1 MKRLNLNNHWIAIG
15 VLFVM
20 AVTIAVIAYFL
31 TFRCH
36 QFSCETTKIL
46 GIAVWLVWFAGVVV
60 YVCRKKLYKNKS
72 KLILLLLIYLLSISY
87 IVFFGCGKMLGLFI
101 FPVQNLLLIFSWTLS
116 ENVYK
121 QFLWCANGLF
131 ITAADSLIT
140 GFMYFNCVSSDIG
153 TLLVSFYAAILVII
167 IVFLTSAVL
176 LYLKS

>member
-20 AVTIAVIAYFL
+20 AVTIAVIAYL
-31 TFRCH
+31 LAFRCH
-36 QFSCETTKIL
+36 QLSCNTTKIL
-46 GIAVWLVWFAGVVV
+46 GITVWLAWFAGVVV
-60 YVCRKKLYKNKS
+60 YVFRQKLYKNKS
-72 KLILLLLIYLLSISY
+72 EFVVLSLIYLLSILY
-87 IVFFGCGKMLGLFI
+87 IIFFRYGILLGLFV
-101 FPVQNLLLIFSWTLS
+101 FSVQNLLLIVSWTMT

-121 QFLWCANGLF
+121 QFLWCANVLF

-176 LYLKS
+176 LFLKS

>member
-1 MKRLNLNNHWIAIG
+1 MKLLNVNNHWKAIG
-15 VLFVM
+15 ILFAMGV
-20 AVTIAVIAYFL
+20 AIGGIAYLLSFCCCQL
-31 TFRCH
+31 
-36 QFSCETTKIL
+36 SCEVTKIL
-46 GIAVWLVWFAGVVV
+46 GVSVWLMWFTGVVI
-60 YVCRKKLYKNKS
+60 YVCRRKLYKDKS
-72 KLILLLLIYLLSISY
+72 KLILLSLIYLLSILY
-87 IVFFGCGKMLGLFI
+87 IIFFREGILLGFFVFSL
-101 FPVQNLLLIFSWTLS
+101 QNLLLIFSWTLT

-176 LYLKS
+176 LFLKS

>member
-1 MKRLNLNNHWIAIG
+1 MKCLNVNNHWIAIG

-60 YVCRKKLYKNKS
+60 HVCRKKLYKNKS

-87 IVFFGCGKMLGLFI
+87 IVFFGCGKILGLFI
-101 FPVQNLLLIFSWTLS
+101 FPLQNLLLIFSWTLT

-121 QFLWCANGLF
+121 QFLWCVNGLF